1 MSGNE
6 ADNKRVKRLQLE
18 QRLVRVSA
26 NDHAKALEIGEAIR
40 CDEESCGPGFKDLGR
55 IINGQYLGRK
65 FLLIALPWNRQLSRV
80 HFPKTSIPPPPQSQ
94 PSLRKNVHSQPTRP
108 AALFSRRKVGRGASA
123 QSPTNPPRV
132 PSAIAT
138 RYPITLRPR
147 ITVALWPTLAAVDL
161 ALIVSTKIQSFVTR
175 DGVIVIAI

>member
-1 MSGNE
+1 MGNIWV
-6 ADNKRVKRLQLE
+6 ASSSSLPSLGIGSYRAFASRKLQFRHRPNPSHRSE
-18 QRLVRVSA
+18 K
-26 NDHAKALEIGEAIR
+26 NIHAK
-40 CDEESCGPGFKDLGR
+40 
-55 IINGQYLGRK
+55 
-65 FLLIALPWNRQLSRV
+65 
-80 HFPKTSIPPPPQSQ
+80 
-94 PSLRKNVHSQPTRP
+94 PTRP

-175 DGVIVIAI
+175 EGVIVIAI